1 MGNYGLGDV
10 CWSAI
15 VIEVNVVFLYID
27 AWVDVEDSLQGGMD
41 KY

>member
-1 MGNYGLGDV
+1 MEKIEIGDV

-27 AWVDVEDSLQGGMD
+27 AWVDIEDSLQGGMD

>member
-1 MGNYGLGDV
+1 MGKIEMGDV

-15 VIEVNVVFLYID
+15 VIKVNVVFLYID
-27 AWVDVEDSLQGGMD
+27 ARVDIEDSLQGGMD

>member
-15 VIEVNVVFLYID
+15 VIEDNVMILY
-27 AWVDVEDSLQGGMD
+27 VDEWDYIEDSLQGGMD
-41 KY
+41 KH

>member
-1 MGNYGLGDV
+1 MEKIEIGDV

-15 VIEVNVVFLYID
+15 VIEVNVVFLYIN
-27 AWVDVEDSLQGGMD
+27 ALVDIEDSLQGGMD